1 MQQDLVQAFAPV
13 MTVRSDTFVIR
24 CYGETDNPKTL
35 VTEGQAWG
43 EAVVQRVPDFVD
55 QNDTTLTNSGLGDAT
70 PLSAIQVAAAGG
82 NVDAVNNLVF
92 GRRFKIVSF
101 RWLNETDL

>member
-1 MQQDLVQAFAPV
+1 
-13 MTVRSDTFVIR
+13 MTVRSDTFVVR
-24 CYGETDNPKTL
+24 CYGESINPKTL
-35 VTEGQAWG
+35 AKEGQAWG

-55 QNDTTLTNSGLGDAT
+55 QSDSSLAALGDAS
-70 PLSAIQVAAAGG
+70 PVAS
-82 NVDAVNNLVF
+82 VNPANQTF